1 MVIVADN
8 RLIYEMK
15 SHKLLILGISMFF
28 TGIISFA
35 ILVGAAVMSTL
46 TFDDSNYF
54 MDTWRLHGVTL
65 ISIVFFILG
74 IFGLIIA
81 LIGFLQKDK

>member
-1 MVIVADN
+1 
-8 RLIYEMK
+8 MK
-15 SHKLLILGISMFF
+15 TLKLLLLGISMFF

-46 TFDDSNYF
+46 TLDDSNYF
-54 MDTWRLHGVTL
+54 MDTWRLNGVTP
-65 ISIVFFILG
+65 IAIVFFILG

>member
-1 MVIVADN
+1 
-8 RLIYEMK
+8 MK
-15 SHKLLILGISMFF
+15 LHKLLILGISMFF

-46 TFDDSNYF
+46 TLDDSNYF
-54 MDTWRLHGVTL
+54 MDTWRLIGVTP
-65 ISIVFFILG
+65 IAIVFFILR

>member
-1 MVIVADN
+1 
-8 RLIYEMK
+8 MK

-35 ILVGAAVMSTL
+35 ILVGAAVISTL
-46 TFDDSNYF
+46 TLDNSIYF
-54 MDTWRLHGVTL
+54 MNTWRLHGVTP
-65 ISIVFFILG
+65 IAIVFFILG
-74 IFGLIIA
+74 VFGPIIA

>member
-1 MVIVADN
+1 
-8 RLIYEMK
+8 MK
-15 SHKLLILGISMFF
+15 TLKLLLLGISMFF

-35 ILVGAAVMSTL
+35 ILVGAAIMSTL
-46 TFDDSNYF
+46 NLDDSNYF
-54 MDTWRLHGVTL
+54 MYTWRLHGVTP
-65 ISIVFFILG
+65 IAIVFFILG

>member
-1 MVIVADN
+1 
-8 RLIYEMK
+8 MK

-35 ILVGAAVMSTL
+35 ILVGAAVISTL
-46 TFDDSNYF
+46 TLDNSNYF
-54 MDTWRLHGVTL
+54 MNTWRLHGVTP
-65 ISIVFFILG
+65 IAIVFFILG
-74 IFGLIIA
+74 VFGLIIA